1 MASTVKGDGPREET
15 KFESGVPPEL
25 PGRPSSLT
33 LSDIRARS
41 VLLSFVPGFD
51 GHTAIRQWIVEAK
64 VADSSVFQVIYNVS
78 APKARS
84 ITVAGL
90 RPYTRY
96 QMRLIAE
103 NVRGRGAPSEPSIAQ
118 NRRILKRQHHVFSPS
133 HLRRPHCPLSWT
145 PLLANQWNG
154 QPKGYLILYREN
166 GTEHWH
172 EIRIPSLRASDFT
185 LRDLQPYTSYEVQ
198 LFAENMFGRS
208 ASSGTSEAR
217 TYEGIPSGAP
227 RNVRADVDNKRAVI
241 VRWDP
246 VDEDQANGHIR
257 GYEVCL
263 FVCTC
268 RRFFLGIILRSSSL
282 VLWVLSKRTTFSWEC
297 GKWEV

>member
-84 ITVAGL
+84 ITVTGL
-90 RPYTRY
+90 RPFTRY

-103 NVRGRGAPSEPSIAQ
+103 NVRGRGAPSEPSIAFETKQ
-118 NRRILKRQHHVFSPS
+118 TNPETPASRLFAEPLSS
-133 HLRRPHCPLSWT
+133 TSLSLSWT

-154 QPKGYLILYREN
+154 QPKGYLILYKES

-172 EIRIPSLRASDFT
+172 EIRIPSLRASDFI

-208 ASSGTSEAR
+208 SSSGASEAK

-227 RNVRADVDNKRAVI
+227 RNVRADVDSKRAVI
-241 VRWDP
+241 VQWDT
-246 VDEDQANGHIR
+246 VEEDQANGHIR
-257 GYEVCL
+257 GYEVCW
-263 FVCTC
+263 FWY
-268 RRFFLGIILRSSSL
+268 F
-282 VLWVLSKRTTFSWEC
+282 
-297 GKWEV
+297 